1 MRVTK
6 FCLLTQSGKK
16 KGGNVRNITCLEHE
30 HQTGYGQSIERNPL
44 NTVRKLNVY
53 KTLGKCPGQL
63 LKVLITSIYGLCLG
77 KYKYSD
83 SHISLHCRNR

>member
-53 KTLGKCPGQL
+53 KTFRKGPGN
-63 LKVLITSIYGLCLG
+63 IE
-77 KYKYSD
+77 KY
-83 SHISLHCRNR
+83 